1 MASRPRLLCLTLVL
15 CALAVE
21 EESVSVI
28 AEPAEAARKWRR
40 LSASPHGKKL
50 KKRSG
55 DDKKDEH
62 QKGKDVLKK
71 QLERLEHDKSA
82 LSHQVKENEANV
94 AAKAKTIAELTDKL
108 LSREAEVSKLN
119 NELAGR
125 SSKTAAADLE
135 RETKRTSELAKQVS
149 AQQKEIARM
158 TSELAAA
165 KIKNEDLRVRY
176 DDPSL
181 QVFLAAKATKVYHDP
196 GIEGAANKTFKYVL
210 PRVVSAI
217 RKGSEVYTSM
227 NTSVYEGL
235 LTIVGQDAIIEPW
248 LPAVSGFLVYG
259 LICLPLG
266 ISITCLAEF
275 VCRLKELLFA
285 CEIYHSCITGLALGF
300 LVWTGKDPIHELA
313 ENDANVFLLQQA
325 GFAAF
330 LLLYFLML
338 VLAVCMS
345 DAGTPTQLGCR
356 AAQMTLVALFSL
368 VYYHLVWTPAML
380 DEMPRV
386 DAFGAG
392 LFGKDVTQT
401 AAAAA
406 TRGVFLPYAI
416 AAVAFFTNIVLEKLI
431 QQEASQEES
440 QEKDQKDA

>member
-1 MASRPRLLCLTLVL
+1 MALRRPVLCLTLVL
-15 CALAVE
+15 CALAA
-21 EESVSVI
+21 EESVI
-28 AEPAEAARKWRR
+28 AGPAEVASAARWRR
-40 LSASPHGKKL
+40 LSAAPHKKL
-50 KKRSG
+50 KKG
-55 DDKKDEH
+55 KKDDKE
-62 QKGKDVLKK
+62 KK
-71 QLERLEHDKSA
+71 EWKKELDRLQNDKIT
-82 LSHQVKENEANV
+82 LSGQVKASEADI
-94 AAKAKTIAELTDKL
+94 AAKATTIAELTDKIL
-108 LSREAEVSKLN
+108 DRESKISQLN
-119 NELAGR
+119 NQLASR
-125 SSKTAAADLE
+125 SSKQAGADLD
-135 RETKRTSELAKQVS
+135 RESKRNAELTEQVS

-165 KIKNEDLRVRY
+165 NIKNEDLRARY

-235 LTIVGQDAIIEPW
+235 LTIVGPDGMLEPW

-285 CEIYHSCITGLALGF
+285 CEIYHSCITGMAFGF
-300 LVWTGKDPIHELA
+300 LVWTSKDPLHELA
-313 ENDANVFLLQQA
+313 DHDANVFLLQQA
-325 GFAAF
+325 GFA
-330 LLLYFLML
+330 LLLILYFVLL
-338 VLAVCMS
+338 VLAVCVS
-345 DAGTPTQLGCR
+345 DIGTPIQLGCR
-356 AAQMTLVALFSL
+356 FAQMTLVGLFCL

-386 DAFGAG
+386 DAFGAAWSG
-392 LFGKDVTQT
+392 STSTEAAT
-401 AAAAA
+401 AVAAA
-406 TRGVFLPYAI
+406 TRGVFLPYAL
-416 AAVAFFTNIVLEKLI
+416 AAVVFFTNIVLEKLI
-431 QQEASQEES
+431 QQQASQEES
-440 QEKDQKDA
+440 QERDAKDA